1 MKHRTYMGYLCNGTL
16 LLVCKYHILCHALRT
31 QCKIVWP
38 TLPLI
43 LDLNLPEMHPC
54 LLHPEL
60 TKHLLSLGF
69 AINASSWQWE
79 MMALSRSRGT
89 SLKKKSCP
97 LPSPRPPPPPSPP
110 PHPPAPRHPLWWPQ
124 HIWNIPKQSRASWA
138 PWKHIWNRSLTSQN
152 NWNTSQTSQN
162 NWRKAAHGVQ
172 AVLPQTILINF
183 CQKIWGSLCPL

>member
-1 MKHRTYMGYLCNGTL
+1 MQDCLTDATFDLRFEPPWDASLPPPSRVDKTFVIAWIRHWC
-16 LLVCKYHILCHALRT
+16 ILMTVGDDGLEQKQRDIF
-31 QCKIVWP
+31 KK
-38 TLPLI
+38 
-43 LDLNLPEMHPC
+43 
-54 LLHPEL
+54 EL
-60 TKHLLSLGF
+60 
-69 AINASSWQWE
+69 
-79 MMALSRSRGT
+79 
-89 SLKKKSCP
+89 KSCL
-97 LPSPRPPPPPSPP
+97 LPSPRPPPPPSP

-152 NWNTSQTSQN
+152 NWNTSKTSQN